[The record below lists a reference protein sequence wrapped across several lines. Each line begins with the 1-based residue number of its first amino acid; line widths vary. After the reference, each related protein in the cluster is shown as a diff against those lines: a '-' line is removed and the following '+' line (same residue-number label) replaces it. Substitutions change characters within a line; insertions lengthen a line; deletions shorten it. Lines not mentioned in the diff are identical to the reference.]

1 VSGVPVSTRTLLALL
16 EVLSLLALLV
26 LPVLTLIRVLL
37 SDVPVLTDKELLVYE
52 ALSYYCMRP

>member
-1 VSGVPVSTRTLLALL
+1 MSGVPVSTRTLLALL

-37 SDVPVLTDKELLVYE
+37 SDVPVLTDKELLLYE
-52 ALSYYCMRP
+52 ALRY